1 MSPGTPEPP
10 AKAEPSPPPEPPAA
24 ELPEPPS
31 DAPSPAI
38 PEPPPAELPEPPP
51 DAPSPPDPAHRGTL
65 VVALVLLAAVLI
77 AEILGAVFLK
87 PPLQAHHETSVLAER
102 GVSRML
108 QGVPVDQSEL
118 AQVAHRQHQ
127 PAPLVFLSLALLD
140 GLVLVGGLAVAAPQ
154 LGPVDARGRSHRL
167 SAFLPSLAVLLGGVA
182 VVVIA
187 IGRLRLLAGWY
198 LSPPYG
204 TLDYLLA
211 YGVFRRSAAL
221 ALLALLM
228 VLKLVA
234 MAIFGRHRPR
244 AVLRRGMPG
253 LVLTSMAAMLV
264 TVASYGMAS
273 SSTGSLADAFAAA
286 VVALAAI
293 FWAGVI
299 VSGSV
304 RRLG

>member
-1 MSPGTPEPP
+1 MSLGTPEPP
-10 AKAEPSPPPEPPAA
+10 PAPEPDSREPPPA
-24 ELPEPPS
+24 PEPDS
-31 DAPSPAI
+31 
-38 PEPPPAELPEPPP
+38 PEPPPAEV
-51 DAPSPPDPAHRGTL
+51 PSDPAHRGTL
-65 VVALVLLAAVLI
+65 VVALVLLAAVLL

-87 PPLQAHHETSVLAER
+87 PPLQAHNETTVLAER

-108 QGVPVDQSEL
+108 QGVPVDPSEL

-140 GLVLVGGLAVAAPQ
+140 GLVLVGGLAVAAPD
-154 LGPVDARGRSHRL
+154 LRPVDARGRSHRL

-182 VVVIA
+182 VVVVA

-204 TLDYLLA
+204 TLDYLLE
-211 YGVFRRSAAL
+211 YGVFRRGAAL

-228 VLKLVA
+228 ALKLVA

-244 AVLRRGMPG
+244 AVLRRGVPG

-273 SSTGSLADAFAAA
+273 SSTGNLADAFAAA
-286 VVALAAI
+286 VVALATV